1 MKNKIGIFI
10 IFSLSF
16 LYVNAQSVKGV
27 VVDKKGSP
35 LPFANVVQLSKD
47 STYISGITTDDKGF
61 FILSKVTDAAILR
74 ISYVGF
80 QPLFLPVSS
89 IHKDTDLR
97 KIVVEE
103 SKSTLSEVV
112 VTGSRPLFRQEEGSL
127 FTQVQGTILSKLP
140 TVDNLLSQL
149 PGAVKGR
156 TGSIEIFG
164 KGSPVIYINKRPIR
178 SYTEVER
185 LQPSDIK
192 NIELITSPGPEFGAS
207 GRAVIRI
214 TTLRKSE
221 GFSLLSRSNLKQRT
235 YLSGGQSVD
244 LGYQF
249 HKLSIAGNL
258 GYQYSHGRLTQP
270 ASTELQIG
278 ETLHQYDREQWGSTR
293 TPTFNYQLSL
303 DYSINDKHSLGFS
316 FDGSQN
322 TNKEHRNG
330 TLNYLTDH
338 QLANSAVVENHYR
351 NKTDYLH
358 VNTFYNGTFGKVN
371 TTLNADYVRNENDY
385 VQNTAESHQSLPLI
399 KANSTGNGK
408 QNLFA
413 VKSDW
418 TWNISPDTKI
428 KWGAEW
434 GYASNNGNLSIASAN
449 DINSD
454 YRTQEHRY
462 ALYAETS
469 QKIKNLSLSGGV
481 RYEDYAYRYDDRIDE
496 ANSLRKHYRNIFPS
510 FRVSYNVGSWS
521 NTLSFN
527 SQISRPTFRQLSNAS
542 YYGNEYMYQ
551 HGNPLLVPSRLYS
564 AQFYSSYKFVRL
576 SVSYTYN
583 KNYIAT
589 NFYNNGKDNIVESTY
604 KNYPALK
611 TLNMYL
617 NIQKKWG
624 VWSPSLSLGVIQ
636 PFFKY
641 NYRGQKIK
649 HNKISAYA
657 VLSQF
662 FQLPHNFILSSYVYY
677 NTGGNQG
684 AVELQ
689 PYHSIDFGLQKTF
702 LSDRL
707 TVSLQAKDIF
717 HGMKFKEKEFIDSFR
732 FTQTEDYHLWN
743 FSLNIIYKL
752 NTRKAIYRGNNSLK
766 TDIKRL

>member
-80 QPLFLPVSS
+80 QTLFLPVSS

-112 VTGSRPLFRQEEGSL
+112 VTGSRPLFRQEDGSL

-278 ETLHQYDREQWGSTR
+278 ETLHQYDREQWGATR

-322 TNKEHRNG
+322 TNKEHRNE

-385 VQNTAESHQSLPLI
+385 VQNTAESRQSLPLI
-399 KANSTGNGK
+399 EANSTGNGK

-428 KWGAEW
+428 KWGAGW
-434 GYASNNGNLSIASAN
+434 GYTSNNGNLSIASAN

-469 QKIKNLSLSGGV
+469 QKIKNLSLSGGIDLENV
-481 RYEDYAYRYDDRIDE
+481 NFKYDPHALKTIID
-496 ANSLRKHYRNIFPS
+496 NVILNIPKGK
-510 FRVSYNVGSWS
+510 VTAIVGALGSGKT
-521 NTLSFN
+521 TL
-527 SQISRPTFRQLSNAS
+527 IKLMLG
-542 YYGNEYMYQ
+542 Y
-551 HGNPLLVPSRLYS
+551 
-564 AQFYSSYKFVRL
+564 
-576 SVSYTYN
+576 
-583 KNYIAT
+583 
-589 NFYNNGKDNIVESTY
+589 
-604 KNYPALK
+604 YPALGGK
-611 TLNMYL
+611 ITIGGTDVNTLN
-617 NIQKKWG
+617 KKWWRRQCG
-624 VWSPSLSLGVIQ
+624 VVMQDGVIFSESIARNIAVDDNEIDRLRLQ
-636 PFFKY
+636 TAAEIACIHDYVMGLPLKY
-641 NYRGQKIK
+641 NTKIGRDGVGLSQGQKQRIL
-649 HNKISAYA
+649 IARA
-657 VLSQF
+657 VYKNPDYIFLDEATNSLDANNERMIVEHLDAFYKGKTVVIVAHRLSTVKNAGQIVV
-662 FQLPHNFILSSYVYY
+662 LDKGRVVETGSHEALTRKRGAYY
-677 NTGGNQG
+677 NLVKNQL
-684 AVELQ
+684 EL
-689 PYHSIDFGLQKTF
+689 
-702 LSDRL
+702 
-707 TVSLQAKDIF
+707 
-717 HGMKFKEKEFIDSFR
+717 E
-732 FTQTEDYHLWN
+732 N
-743 FSLNIIYKL
+743 
-752 NTRKAIYRGNNSLK
+752 
-766 TDIKRL
+766 

>member
-10 IFSLSF
+10 ILSLSF

-80 QPLFLPVSS
+80 QPLFLPISS
-89 IHKDTDLR
+89 IYKDTDLR

-164 KGSPVIYINKRPIR
+164 KGSPIIYINKRPIR

-293 TPTFNYQLSL
+293 TPMFNYQLSL

-338 QLANSAVVENHYR
+338 QLANSAVVENHYK

-399 KANSTGNGK
+399 EANSTGNGK

-428 KWGAEW
+428 KWRAEW
-434 GYASNNGNLSIASAN
+434 GYTSNNGNLSIASAN

-469 QKIKNLSLSGGV
+469 QKIKNLSLSGGIDLENV
-481 RYEDYAYRYDDRIDE
+481 NFKYDP
-496 ANSLRKHYRNIFPS
+496 H
-510 FRVSYNVGSWS
+510 
-521 NTLSFN
+521 
-527 SQISRPTFRQLSNAS
+527 
-542 YYGNEYMYQ
+542 
-551 HGNPLLVPSRLYS
+551 
-564 AQFYSSYKFVRL
+564 
-576 SVSYTYN
+576 
-583 KNYIAT
+583 
-589 NFYNNGKDNIVESTY
+589 
-604 KNYPALK
+604 ALK
-611 TLNMYL
+611 T
-617 NIQKKWG
+617 I
-624 VWSPSLSLGVIQ
+624 
-636 PFFKY
+636 
-641 NYRGQKIK
+641 
-649 HNKISAYA
+649 
-657 VLSQF
+657 
-662 FQLPHNFILSSYVYY
+662 
-677 NTGGNQG
+677 
-684 AVELQ
+684 
-689 PYHSIDFGLQKTF
+689 IDN
-702 LSDRL
+702 
-707 TVSLQAKDIF
+707 V
-717 HGMKFKEKEFIDSFR
+717 
-732 FTQTEDYHLWN
+732 
-743 FSLNIIYKL
+743 SLNIPKGKVTAIVGASGSGKTTLIKLMLGYYPVLGGQINIGGTDVNTLNKKWWRRQCGVVMQDGVIFSESIARNIAVDDNEIDRQRLQKAAEIACIHDYVMGLPLKYNTKIGRDGVGLSQGQKQRILIARAVYKNPDYIFL
-752 NTRKAIYRGNNSLK
+752 DEATNSLDANNERMIVEHLDAFYKGKTVVIVAHRLSTVKNAGQIVVLDKGRVVETGSHEALTRKRGAYYNLVKNQLE
-766 TDIKRL
+766 LGN